1 MSTSSSETLTSR
13 IVDQFAAVLSRFSKR
28 EQDSG
33 LRVSKRRRA
42 TVASIDAVK
51 IRVADLPP
59 SKPLNKMELSEKD
72 QLALMRN
79 ALYEKD

>member
-1 MSTSSSETLTSR
+1 MSASSSEPLTSR
-13 IVDQFAAVLSRFSKR
+13 IVDQFAALLSRFSKR

-59 SKPLNKMELSEKD
+59 CKPLNKMELSEKD